1 MPARSAACRTVQ
13 ARIRRR
19 ALIRS
24 PMVRSGLADRDIAFS
39 LRCQH
44 TLFHRRGPAFH
55 SCTGTSP
62 TRIRPGRAA
71 LFPGMRETDGRWVR
85 TRRRLAACVVVLAI
99 ITQALEAVNV
109 MVTFV
114 TNLG

>member
-1 MPARSAACRTVQ
+1 
-13 ARIRRR
+13 
-19 ALIRS
+19 
-24 PMVRSGLADRDIAFS
+24 
-39 LRCQH
+39 
-44 TLFHRRGPAFH
+44 
-55 SCTGTSP
+55 
-62 TRIRPGRAA
+62 
-71 LFPGMRETDGRWVR
+71 MRETDGRWVR